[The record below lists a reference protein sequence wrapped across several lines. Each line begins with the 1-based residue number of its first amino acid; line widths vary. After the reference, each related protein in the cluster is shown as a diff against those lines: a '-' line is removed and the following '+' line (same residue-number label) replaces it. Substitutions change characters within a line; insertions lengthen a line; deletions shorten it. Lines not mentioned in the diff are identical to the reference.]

1 MGVPTLLLQLIQQ
14 LVMLP
19 PELGPLGELVLAARR
34 VEVMANIQ
42 VFLLLLALVGELARE
57 RRREGEVEAPYL

>member
-1 MGVPTLLLQLIQQ
+1 
-14 LVMLP
+14 MLP